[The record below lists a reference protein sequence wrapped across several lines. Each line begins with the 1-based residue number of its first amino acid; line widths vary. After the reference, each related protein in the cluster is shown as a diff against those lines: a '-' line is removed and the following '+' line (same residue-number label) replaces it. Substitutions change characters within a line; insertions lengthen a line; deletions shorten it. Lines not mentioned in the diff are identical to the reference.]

1 MRASCAPVMIVA
13 ERFRADESGFAE
25 TGDSHAKR
33 LLVAMFGLFKEM
45 ERTGIEPVT
54 SGLQSRSGE
63 ASSHSR
69 CVTISRGF
77 QGTAS
82 RRLLDAARPCFN
94 VFYKPN
100 RAGAEA
106 CNWRWEV

>member
-1 MRASCAPVMIVA
+1 
-13 ERFRADESGFAE
+13 
-25 TGDSHAKR
+25 
-33 LLVAMFGLFKEM
+33 M

-54 SGLQSRSGE
+54 SGLQSRSGH
-63 ASSHSR
+63 ASSHLR

-82 RRLLDAARPCFN
+82 RRLLDAACPCFN
-94 VFYKPN
+94 VFCEPN

-106 CNWRWEV
+106 GNWRWEV

>member
-1 MRASCAPVMIVA
+1 MIVA

-54 SGLQSRSGE
+54 SGLQSRVR
-63 ASSHSR
+63 SSR
-69 CVTISRGF
+69 
-77 QGTAS
+77 
-82 RRLLDAARPCFN
+82 
-94 VFYKPN
+94 
-100 RAGAEA
+100 
-106 CNWRWEV
+106 

>member
-1 MRASCAPVMIVA
+1 MIVA

-25 TGDSHAKR
+25 TGASHTKR

-54 SGLQSRSGE
+54 SGLQSRFGNAPSE
-63 ASSHSR
+63 LHR
-69 CVTISRGF
+69 VTISRRF

-82 RRLLDAARPCFN
+82 CRLLDAARPPFN
-94 VFYKPN
+94 IFCEPN
-100 RAGAEA
+100 WAGAEA
-106 CNWRWEV
+106 CNGRREV